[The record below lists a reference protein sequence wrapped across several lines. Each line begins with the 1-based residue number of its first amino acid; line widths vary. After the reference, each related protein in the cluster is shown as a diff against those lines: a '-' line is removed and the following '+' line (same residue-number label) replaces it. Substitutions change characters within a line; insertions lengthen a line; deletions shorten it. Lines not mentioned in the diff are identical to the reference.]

1 VLRDRLR
8 LANLRYE
15 GGVDLYLAVLD
26 AERELFNAELELARN
41 RLDEIG
47 TVVQLYRALGGGW

>member
-1 VLRDRLR
+1 MLRDRLR